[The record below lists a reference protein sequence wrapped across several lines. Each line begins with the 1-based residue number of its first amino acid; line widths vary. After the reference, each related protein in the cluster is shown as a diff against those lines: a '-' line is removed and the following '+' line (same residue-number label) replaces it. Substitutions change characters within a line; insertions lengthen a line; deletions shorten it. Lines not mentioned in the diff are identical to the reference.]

1 MKEEPE
7 DSNIGIWTG
16 LGIIFSVLV
25 IGLFARKV
33 SVLILLTLSV
43 GTLVG
48 VIYYFLRYAW
58 QWQSGREK
66 NRTVE
71 GKIEQLRA
79 QCSDQIEKYRVE
91 IKDIRHNIRDMDTQL
106 NNRFDV
112 NPSSLEESQR
122 IKNAFLKEQRLRE
135 TKISFYETCR
145 AKLENMLYNQRLAK
159 DLEQKQ
165 EKLSQLQEDH
175 FQDIARMEQ
184 LRSEVEYEKRFLDSI
199 GQLSLRMAGINS
211 QDTAEELQLE
221 LKEITKELRRL

>member
-7 DSNIGIWTG
+7 SNIGIWTG

-25 IGLFARKV
+25 IGLFARKF
-33 SVLILLTLSV
+33 SVLILLILSV

-58 QWQSGREK
+58 EWQSERQKGQS
-66 NRTVE
+66 VE

-79 QCSDQIEKYRVE
+79 QCSSQIEKYRVE
-91 IKDIRHNIRDMDTQL
+91 IKEIRQNIRDMDSQL
-106 NNRFDV
+106 NDRYDV
-112 NPSSLEESQR
+112 NPASLEESQR
-122 IKNAFLKEQRLRE
+122 IKAAFQKEQRLRE
-135 TKISFYETCR
+135 TKITFYETCR
-145 AKLENMLYNQRLAK
+145 AKLESMLYNQRLAK

-175 FQDIARMEQ
+175 YQDIARMEQ
-184 LRSEVEYEKRFLDSI
+184 LRSEVEYEKRFLESI

-211 QDTAEELQLE
+211 QDSAEELHLE
-221 LKEITKELRRL
+221 LREITKELRRL